1 MKYEYGALYEG
12 SMIINFT
19 MYLFRN
25 YRTWIF
31 STYL

>member
-1 MKYEYGALYEG
+1 MGMKYEYGALYEG

-25 YRTWIF
+25 YRT
-31 STYL
+31 